1 MRRES
6 VVKRKTKETDIEVKL
21 NIDGKGEIKV
31 ETGIPFLNH
40 MLDLFGKHGYFD
52 LEILARGDLE
62 VDAHHTI
69 EDVGI
74 CLGQAFRQAL
84 GDKKGIN
91 RYGFAIVPMD
101 EALVLASVDI
111 SGRASLTY
119 EVNVPIELIGT
130 FDTSLV
136 HEFMHAF
143 VNHAAITLHLKSL
156 AGINSHH
163 IFEAAFKALTKA
175 LDMATIIDL
184 RRAEEV
190 PSTKGEI

>member
-1 MRRES
+1 MKRES
-6 VVKRKTKETDIEVKL
+6 VINRKTKETNIEVEL
-21 NIDGKGEIKV
+21 NLDGTGKTEI

-40 MLDLFGKHGYFD
+40 MLDLFGKHGLFD
-52 LEILARGDLE
+52 LKVTAQGDLD
-62 VDAHHTI
+62 VDSHHTV

-74 CLGQAFRQAL
+74 CLGQTLRQAL

-101 EALVLASVDI
+101 EALALASIDI
-111 SGRASLTY
+111 SGRASLVY
-119 EVNVPIELIGT
+119 EVDAPIELIGT

-156 AGINSHH
+156 AGKNSHH
-163 IFEAAFKALTKA
+163 ILEAIFKALARA
-175 LDMATIIDL
+175 LDMATAIDA
-184 RRAEEV
+184 RRADEV